1 MSALLNK
8 YEFGKDKYNPTTS
21 DEVNLNIEVKF
32 FKRLKIYLK
41 KYLNPVSIFQS
52 NTWCILSP
60 WTPAPGLIY
69 AINRLEKAFRIQF
82 QNLYP
87 VYQNFHDRQ

>member
-52 NTWCILSP
+52 NT
-60 WTPAPGLIY
+60 
-69 AINRLEKAFRIQF
+69 
-82 QNLYP
+82 
-87 VYQNFHDRQ
+87 

>member
-1 MSALLNK
+1 MSALSNK

-52 NTWCILSP
+52 NT
-60 WTPAPGLIY
+60 
-69 AINRLEKAFRIQF
+69 
-82 QNLYP
+82 
-87 VYQNFHDRQ
+87 